1 MAFTL
6 TNADAARFLRT
17 LRVTTQTALAQHA
30 LRQDSVVSAS
40 FLALAAKGTGEWT
53 FPAAGIAS
61 ADGLLLARIIRNAG
75 EPPCLEIQAQGLS
88 GLQLY
93 AGRGARVELAPGLS
107 LEGVFDRDGRMRLT
121 LDGSAIDE
129 VDLSAF
135 DLHLT
140 DDRP

>member
-6 TNADAARFLRT
+6 THADAARFLRT

-30 LRQDSVVSAS
+30 LRPDSAVSAS
-40 FLALAAKGTGEWT
+40 FLALAAKGTGEWK

-61 ADGLLLARIIRNAG
+61 ADGLLLARIVRNAG
-75 EPPCLEIQAQGLS
+75 ETPCLEIQAQGLS

-93 AGRGARVELAPGLS
+93 VGRGARVALSAGLS
-107 LEGVFDRDGRMRLT
+107 LEGVFDRDGRLRLF
-121 LDGSAIDE
+121 LDGSVVDE

-140 DDRP
+140 DEKP

>member
-17 LRVTTQTALAQHA
+17 LRVTTQTALAQHS
-30 LRQDSVVSAS
+30 LRNDSVVSAS
-40 FLALAAKGTGEWT
+40 FLALAAKGTGEWK
-53 FPAAGIAS
+53 FPAAGVAS

-93 AGRGARVELAPGLS
+93 AHRGARVELSPGRS
-107 LEGVFDRDGRMRLT
+107 LEGVFDRDGRLRLT
-121 LDGSAIDE
+121 LDGGAIDE
-129 VDLSAF
+129 VDLAAF

-140 DDRP
+140 DEKP